1 MLTVEEAKKI
11 GIRACVEKIGY
22 DFCKAHPDNGV
33 SAYGEEREGEDAER
47 EAAAW
52 AAEHASS
59 RSFYALH
66 CYLCSGTS
74 IP

>member
-1 MLTVEEAKKI
+1 MIKNMKKNYIENLT
-11 GIRACVEKIGY
+11 GIVKSMSRTRPPVLG
-22 DFCKAHPDNGV
+22 
-33 SAYGEEREGEDAER
+33 GEEREGEDAER

-66 CYLCSGTS
+66 YYLCSGTS